1 MGAKAGHAGK
11 IAALCAVA
19 IFSAPLLAF
28 GMDVAGRVSE
38 SVFYQTDDATNQ
50 NYNFFNTRLKLDAT
64 DVNGVDNSFHFDGSN
79 LGQGEKTYNVQV
91 PANRVDALNL
101 RLERLFFNTDVVLGR
116 QLIDGLVG
124 AKVDGALL
132 EHHFGESS
140 GYGVF
145 GGTLP
150 DPYTDAFAS
159 SYPAYGA
166 YGFYKDREIGVTAG
180 YTTSMYNGKEDQ
192 AYIFG
197 SAYYSPNDSLNLN
210 GSGRFD
216 HNLQGGNGYYVT
228 NLLVS
233 ANYHWGWL
241 AYLNLT
247 YDQYRAVWYQESM
260 TMLYGL
266 NLDLQQTMR
275 VYGDYSLS
283 KTAKIYADYDYRQ
296 RESDGGVAF
305 LSTVGFKD
313 SDLFGYLYYN
323 AAYRNIDYFTALSTQ
338 MFLAVGAQANER
350 VSGEL
355 SATYSA
361 NSQNSATNGMTQMI
375 YSASAN
381 WLASKKL
388 AFNCVVEASD
398 QKFLSV
404 DSVYLAKYKDEYL
417 TTSVYANLSYR
428 F

>member
-1 MGAKAGHAGK
+1 MGAKAECLGK
-11 IAALCAVA
+11 IAAIFAVL
-19 IFSAPLLAF
+19 IFSRLPPAF
-28 GMDVAGRVSE
+28 GMEVTGRVSE
-38 SVFYQTDDATNQ
+38 SVFYQTDDASSQ
-50 NYNFFNTRLKLDAT
+50 NYSFFNTRLKLDAT
-64 DVNGVDNSFHFDGSN
+64 DLNGVDNSFHFDGSN
-79 LGQGEKTYNVQV
+79 LGQGQNTYNVQI
-91 PANRVDALNL
+91 PTNRVDALNL
-101 RLERLFFNTDVVLGR
+101 RMDKLFFNTDVVLGR
-116 QLIDGLVG
+116 QMIDGLVG

-132 EHHFGESS
+132 ERHFGESS
-140 GYGVF
+140 GFGVF

-150 DPYTDAFAS
+150 DPYTDAFAA

-166 YGFYKDREIGVTAG
+166 YGYYKDREIGVTAG
-180 YTTSMYNGKEDQ
+180 YATSMYNGKEDQ

-197 SAYYSPNDSLNLN
+197 SAYYSPNDSLNMN
-210 GSGRFD
+210 ASGRFD
-216 HNLQGGNGYYVT
+216 HSLQGGNGYYVT
-228 NLLVS
+228 NLLLS

-266 NLDLQQTMR
+266 NLDLQQSMR
-275 VYGDYSLS
+275 VYGDYSVS

-305 LSTVGFKD
+305 LYMLGLKD
-313 SDLFGYLYYN
+313 SDLLGHLYYN
-323 AAYRNIDYFTALSTQ
+323 LAYRNIDYFTATSSQ
-338 MFLAVGAQANER
+338 IYLAVGAQANER

-355 SATYSA
+355 SATYA
-361 NSQNSATNGMTQMI
+361 TNSQNSAANGMTQMI

-381 WLASKKL
+381 WLASKKVT
-388 AFNCVVEASD
+388 FNCVVEMSD

-417 TTSVYANLSYR
+417 TTSVFANLSYR